1 MRAARLHA
9 GERRLRLEEVPVP
22 EPTGDQVLV
31 RVVGAGVC
39 HSDLHVLDGAFSELM
54 RLPVTM
60 GHEIAG
66 RVEASGPEAHDVE
79 KGEPV
84 AVMVG
89 WGCGHCDWCVSGH
102 EQICP
107 QGDEAGATVDGGFA
121 EFVLVPHRRHV
132 VPLGSLDPLEAT
144 PLGCAAL
151 SSYAAIKRVQPYL
164 RGGSTVVVIGV
175 GGLGQYGVQLARLLT
190 GAVVVAVDAR
200 EDRLARAAELGADRS
215 LVADSG
221 TAASILA
228 ETSGRGVEAVVDFVG
243 TDDSLSLAGKI
254 VGRRGL
260 VALLGLAG
268 GSTRFGFTT
277 LAPEASLTTVVAGTL
292 QDLHEVVR
300 LAEAGRIVGRLTPY
314 PLEAVNDALD
324 DLRAGEV
331 DGRAVLTMAESE
343 AA

>member
-1 MRAARLHA
+1 MQAARLHF
-9 GERRLRLEEVPVP
+9 GERRLRLEDVPVP
-22 EPTGDQVLV
+22 EPTGDQILV

-39 HSDLHVLDGAFSELM
+39 HSDLHVLDGAFAELM

-66 RVEASGPEAHDVE
+66 RIEAMGSEVHDLE
-79 KGEPV
+79 LGEPV

-89 WGCGHCDWCVSGH
+89 WGCGHCEWCVSGH

-121 EFVLVPHRRHV
+121 DFVLVPHRRHV

-151 SSYAAIKRVQPYL
+151 SSYAAIKRVRSDL
-164 RGGSTVVVIGV
+164 SAGSTVVVIGV

-190 GAVVVAVDAR
+190 GAVVIAVDAR
-200 EDRLARAAELGADRS
+200 EERLARAAELGADHCV
-215 LVADSG
+215 VAGSG
-221 TAASILA
+221 AAASILA
-228 ETSGRGVEAVVDFVG
+228 TTAGRGAEAIVDFVG
-243 TDDSLSLAGKI
+243 SDDSLALAAEV

-268 GSTRFGFTT
+268 GSTQFGFST

-300 LAEAGRIVGRLTPY
+300 LAQAGRIVGRLTTY
-314 PLEAVNDALD
+314 PLAAVNDALD
-324 DLRAGEV
+324 DLRAGRV
-331 DGRAVLTMAESE
+331 DGRAVVTTAES
-343 AA
+343 